1 MKVLNPTSGFSAW
14 GSNKGTGN
22 LKGIWPWR
30 PVGFDYRTSTGLG
43 ETETPVLESTNK
55 ILCIPRPREK
65 QKWPHRRLNQNYLL
79 VLEGLLWSCGSA
91 GAHRRASSSSPGR
104 SALAKALLKLSH
116 RASRRQDWVASGQTT
131 TRQGAQPHPW
141 ADNWIKALLSKTA
154 HQSKTQ
160 FFLLPVPS
168 VRKLTQAS

>member
-1 MKVLNPTSGFSAW
+1 MESDLEGHQDLIEDFH
-14 GSNKGTGN
+14 
-22 LKGIWPWR
+22 
-30 PVGFDYRTSTGLG
+30 STGENRLQAWRAQ
-43 ETETPVLESTNK
+43 TKSVHIK
-55 ILCIPRPREK
+55 KPRGKE
-65 QKWPHRRLNQNYLL
+65 QWAHRRLNQNYLL
-79 VLEGLLWSCGSA
+79 VLEGLLWSYGSA